1 MIQWEM
7 IQWERGGRQWVRCSP
22 MCKPVLTPGFDAC
35 LQLLTQHALVDTRNP
50 RKKREGGLSGS
61 LNQPEAERKLQKI

>member
-1 MIQWEM
+1 
-7 IQWERGGRQWVRCSP
+7 